1 MVVVK
6 KPARKMALG
15 VKFLLHKHEF
25 RRQALPDVK
34 ATHSKEHAQ
43 NPSAE
48 EQKPA
53 DPESSQANHSN
64 QSDVYRFNKKPCLK
78 RYRAIERQLMLTS
91 GFTHARMG
99 RCARK
104 YTSSHTHMHACTRM
118 EKITRNGKS
127 CKCIMYLVRPSI

>member
-1 MVVVK
+1 MLERKIPVEDRGNWASRKTWEELFIINIEGCQIIKKWMVVVK

-34 ATHSKEHAQ
+34 ATHSKENAQ

-53 DPESSQANHSN
+53 GQP
-64 QSDVYRFNKKPCLK
+64 L
-78 RYRAIERQLMLTS
+78 
-91 GFTHARMG
+91 
-99 RCARK
+99 
-104 YTSSHTHMHACTRM
+104 
-118 EKITRNGKS
+118 
-127 CKCIMYLVRPSI
+127 